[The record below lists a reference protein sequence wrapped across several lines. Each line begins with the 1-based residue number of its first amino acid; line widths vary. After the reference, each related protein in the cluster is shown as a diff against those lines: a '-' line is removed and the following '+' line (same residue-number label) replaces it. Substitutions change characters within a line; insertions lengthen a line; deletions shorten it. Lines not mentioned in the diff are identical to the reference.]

1 EMPRPIMIRES
12 VFAEKLRIILL
23 LSPVA
28 RMARPTSVC
37 KNQSARNLIMN
48 VTKIIKKRIPHVE
61 GKNFTPN
68 EVSKLFIAWSIP
80 NEPQNSLNLVNKV
93 CSFIKG
99 ILGLPTEF
107 SVVSPMILRL
117 IEY

>member
-1 EMPRPIMIRES
+1 
-12 VFAEKLRIILL
+12 
-23 LSPVA
+23 
-28 RMARPTSVC
+28 
-37 KNQSARNLIMN
+37 
-48 VTKIIKKRIPHVE
+48 KKRIPHVE
-61 GKNFTPN
+61 GQNFTPN
-68 EVSKLFIAWSIP
+68 EVRQLFIAWSIP

-117 IEY
+117 IEYSAIIINIPDSNGLIFPFVCNRPVRQPAKKPTTKAANVATSG